1 MGVHLIPYVP
11 VLGALIVLTFSVIT
25 HDAFVVAMATLLLIV
40 VTVRQVMIVYENV
53 SLTRDLE
60 AKVAARTA
68 QLTTLGSIVT
78 SSSDAIIGLPWTASS
93 PPGTRPPSICTATAR
108 ST

>member
-1 MGVHLIPYVP
+1 MLAATV
-11 VLGALIVLTFSVIT
+11 SIT
-25 HDAFVVAMATLLLIV
+25 EDSFLMVAGILLLIV

-78 SSSDAIIGLPWTASS
+78 SSSDAIIGLSLDGVITAWNPAAEQSVRPSS
-93 PPGTRPPSICTATAR
+93 RRHDRQATGLPLR
-108 ST
+108 G